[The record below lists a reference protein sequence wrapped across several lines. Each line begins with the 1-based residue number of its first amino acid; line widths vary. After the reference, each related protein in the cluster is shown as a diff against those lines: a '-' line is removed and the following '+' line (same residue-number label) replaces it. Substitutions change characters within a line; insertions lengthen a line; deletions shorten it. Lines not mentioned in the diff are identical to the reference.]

1 VFGVINPQG
10 RFEDLQIMQSPDANL
25 NQFLLDALSKWTFRA
40 AEVDGTQVPVKI
52 LLGVPV
58 DSVSGE

>member
-1 VFGVINPQG
+1 
-10 RFEDLQIMQSPDANL
+10 MQSPDANL